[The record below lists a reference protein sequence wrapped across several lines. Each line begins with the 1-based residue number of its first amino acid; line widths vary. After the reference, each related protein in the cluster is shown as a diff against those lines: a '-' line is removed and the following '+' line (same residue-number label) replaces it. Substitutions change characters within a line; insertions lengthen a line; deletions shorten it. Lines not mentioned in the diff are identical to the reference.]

1 VTNWDLTLATEH
13 AILNGEHLMK
23 VQDYL
28 DGKTEREIAIYYQG
42 TIHFMEFSAER
53 NNLTYHISGL
63 MNKTVPTP

>member
-1 VTNWDLTLATEH
+1 MTNWDLTLATEH

-28 DGKTEREIAIYYQG
+28 DGKTEGEIAIYYQG
-42 TIHFMEFSAER
+42 IIDFMKFSAER